1 MSKAVILQV
10 KINLLKLDGRLKI
23 EDLEDRIRE
32 LEKSIDL
39 LNEQLDRKYL
49 D

>member
-1 MSKAVILQV
+1 MSKVIIIQV

-23 EDLEDRIRE
+23 EDLEDRIWE

-39 LNEQLDRKYL
+39 LNEQLGKYL

>member
-23 EDLEDRIRE
+23 EDLADRIWE

>member
-1 MSKAVILQV
+1 MSKVIILQV

-23 EDLEDRIRE
+23 EDLEDRIWE

-39 LNEQLDRKYL
+39 LNEQLGKCL

>member
-23 EDLEDRIRE
+23 EDLEDRIWE

>member
-1 MSKAVILQV
+1 MSKVIILQV

-23 EDLEDRIRE
+23 EDLEDRIWE

-39 LNEQLDRKYL
+39 LNEQLGKYL

>member
-1 MSKAVILQV
+1 MSKVIILQV

-23 EDLEDRIRE
+23 ADLEDRIWE

-39 LNEQLDRKYL
+39 LNEQLGKYL